1 MQESNYLNTFG
12 KLMTDIEGVSLT
24 PEDKELISSK
34 HVGGIILFSKNFESQ
49 SQIRSL
55 CSEIRF
61 VKKNIIIA
69 VDQEGGRVQRF
80 KNEFST
86 LPSMQELGDYALKN
100 NNLEICHEVGWL
112 MASELAAS
120 AIDISFAPVLDV
132 DRDTSSII
140 GNRAF
145 SNDPN
150 LLIQLARKFING
162 MNEAGMQATGKHFPG
177 HGGIFEDSH
186 LLEPVDSRSFEKLL
200 ENDLQP
206 FIELKDS
213 LAAVMTAHIAFPK
226 IDSDCVSY
234 SNIWIK
240 EILRKKLT
248 FDGVVFSDD
257 LSMKGAGNDS
267 MGEKAL
273 KSIKA
278 GCDVVLVCNDKIGTL
293 DVIDAFEKNDVQT
306 STKIQILQNSAQID
320 WNVLKSQDRVR
331 DIKNL
336 IKEMGRT

>member
-12 KLMTDIEGVSLT
+12 KLMTDIEGASLT
-24 PEDKELISSK
+24 PQDKELISSK

-55 CSEIRF
+55 CAEIRS

-80 KNEFST
+80 KNEFCT

-145 SNDPN
+145 SNDPD

-186 LLEPVDSRSFEKLL
+186 LLEPVDPRSFEKLL
-200 ENDLQP
+200 ANDLQP

-278 GCDVVLVCNDKIGTL
+278 GCDMVLVCNDKIGTL
-293 DVIDAFEKNDVQT
+293 DVIDAFKKNDVQT
-306 STKIQILQNSAQID
+306 STKIQILQNSAHID

-336 IKEMGRT
+336 IKEMGRE

>member
-12 KLMTDIEGVSLT
+12 KLMTDIEGASLT
-24 PEDKELISSK
+24 PQDKELISSK

-55 CSEIRF
+55 CAEIRS

-145 SNDPN
+145 SNDPD

-257 LSMKGAGNDS
+257 LSMKGAGNGS

-273 KSIKA
+273 KSIEA
-278 GCDVVLVCNDKIGTL
+278 GCDVVLVCNDNIGTL
-293 DVIDAFEKNDVQT
+293 DVIDAFEKNGVQT
-306 STKIQILQNSAQID
+306 STKIQILQNSAHID
-320 WNVLKSQDRVR
+320 WNELNSQDRVR

-336 IKEMGRT
+336 IKEMGRE

>member
-12 KLMTDIEGVSLT
+12 KIMTDIEGASLT
-24 PEDKELISSK
+24 PRDEELISSK

-55 CSEIRF
+55 CTEIRS

-86 LPSMQELGDYALKN
+86 LPSMQQLGDYALKN

-140 GNRAF
+140 GNRSF
-145 SNDPN
+145 SNDPD

-248 FDGVVFSDD
+248 FNGIVFSDD

-278 GCDVVLVCNDKIGTL
+278 GCDVVLVCNDQIGTL

>member
-12 KLMTDIEGVSLT
+12 KLMTDIEGASLT

-145 SNDPN
+145 SNDPD

-293 DVIDAFEKNDVQT
+293 DVIDTFEKNDVQT

>member
-1 MQESNYLNTFG
+1 
-12 KLMTDIEGVSLT
+12 
-24 PEDKELISSK
+24 
-34 HVGGIILFSKNFESQ
+34 
-49 SQIRSL
+49 
-55 CSEIRF
+55 
-61 VKKNIIIA
+61 
-69 VDQEGGRVQRF
+69 
-80 KNEFST
+80 
-86 LPSMQELGDYALKN
+86 
-100 NNLEICHEVGWL
+100 
-112 MASELAAS
+112 
-120 AIDISFAPVLDV
+120 
-132 DRDTSSII
+132 
-140 GNRAF
+140 
-145 SNDPN
+145 
-150 LLIQLARKFING
+150 
-162 MNEAGMQATGKHFPG
+162 MQATGKHFPG

-206 FIELKDS
+206 FIQLKDS

-293 DVIDAFEKNDVQT
+293 DVIDTFEKNDVQT

>member
-12 KLMTDIEGVSLT
+12 KLMTDIEGASLT
-24 PEDKELISSK
+24 PQDKELISSK

-145 SNDPN
+145 SNDPD

-186 LLEPVDSRSFEKLL
+186 LLETVDSRSFEKLL
-200 ENDLQP
+200 ENDLRP

-278 GCDVVLVCNDKIGTL
+278 GCDMVLVCNDKIGTL
-293 DVIDAFEKNDVQT
+293 DVIDAFKKNDVQT
-306 STKIQILQNSAQID
+306 STKIQILQNSAHID

>member
-12 KLMTDIEGVSLT
+12 KLMTDIEGASLT
-24 PEDKELISSK
+24 PQDKELISSK

-55 CSEIRF
+55 CTEIRS

-145 SNDPN
+145 SNDPD

-293 DVIDAFEKNDVQT
+293 DVIDTFEKNDVQT